1 MQYTFSHIEI
11 KDVPADKQN
20 GGKKYVT
27 ALASRVG
34 DTNDN
39 GFRLNIFNPEIVQAA
54 MASYNET
61 GRASFSLDCEIDSET
76 VSLGQVY
83 CRKDQNGQPVVNQ
96 KTGKIDLYKSIKVHV
111 MYTYQTRPA
120 FVKEGPNKGM
130 RLMQQDY
137 RLDGTPFMRPAVE
150 FILDDM
156 GQPIKQ
162 YMTRWSPEERKN
174 DVLAAFFMLAPAQYQ
189 QVIQQ
194 AAPEAP
200 IQQQPNL
207 QDAAASIFGQPPVQQ
222 PPVQPQQQA
231 PQQQGFAIP
240 GQQGYQPQPQ
250 QQVTQQIDPL
260 AGAQ

>member
-1 MQYTFSHIEI
+1 MQYTFSEI
-11 KDVPADKQN
+11 KLVEIAKEKQRDGQN
-20 GGKKYVT
+20 THYVT
-27 ALASRVG
+27 AKASRSG

-39 GFRLNIFNPEIVQAA
+39 GFRLNIFNPEIIQAVA
-54 MASYNET
+54 KSIADT
-61 GRASFSLDCEIDSET
+61 GQAFFTLDCEIDTE
-76 VSLGQVY
+76 VVNLGQIY
-83 CRKDQNGQPVVNQ
+83 CRKGPDGKPAINP

-120 FVKEGPNKGM
+120 YVKEGPNKGM

-137 RLDGTPFMRPAVE
+137 RLDGTPFMRPAIE

-174 DVLAAFFMLAPAQYQ
+174 DVLAAFFMLAPQQYQ

-200 IQQQPNL
+200 IQKPSL
-207 QDAAASIFGQPPVQQ
+207 QDAATSIFGGQPPVQ
-222 PPVQPQQQA
+222 PEQQA
-231 PQQQGFAIP
+231 PQQQVQQGFAIP
-240 GQQGYQPQPQ
+240 GQQGYQPPQ
-250 QQVTQQIDPL
+250 QVVQQVDPL
-260 AGAQ
+260 AGVNS

>member
-1 MQYTFSHIEI
+1 MQYTFSEI
-11 KDVPADKQN
+11 KLVEIAKDKQRDGQN
-20 GGKKYVT
+20 THYVT
-27 ALASRVG
+27 AKASRSG

-39 GFRLNIFNPEIVQAA
+39 GFRLNIFNPEIIQAVA
-54 MASYNET
+54 KSIADT
-61 GRASFSLDCEIDSET
+61 GQAFFTLDCEIDSE
-76 VSLGQVY
+76 VVNLGQVY
-83 CRKDQNGQPVVNQ
+83 CRKGPDGKPAINQ
-96 KTGKIDLYKSIKVHV
+96 KTGKIDLYRTIKVHT
-111 MYTYQTRPA
+111 MFQYQTRPA

-137 RLDGTPFMRPAVE
+137 RPDGTPFMRPAVE
-150 FILDDM
+150 FILDDL

-174 DVLAAFFMLAPAQYQ
+174 DVLAAFFMLAPQQYQ

-200 IQQQPNL
+200 VQQQPDL
-207 QDAAASIFGQPPVQQ
+207 QAAAASIFGGQPQ
-222 PPVQPQQQA
+222 PQPQPQQ
-231 PQQQGFAIP
+231 PVQQGFAIP

-250 QQVTQQIDPL
+250 QVTQQIDPL